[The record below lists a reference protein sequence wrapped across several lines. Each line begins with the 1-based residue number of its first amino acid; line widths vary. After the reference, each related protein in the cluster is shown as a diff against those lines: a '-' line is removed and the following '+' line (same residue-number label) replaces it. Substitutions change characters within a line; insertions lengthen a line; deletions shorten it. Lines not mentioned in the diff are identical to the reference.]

1 MTCPISMTPTE
12 SGFAEASAAL
22 ERGDTEA
29 ALAVLRQALEGDP
42 QNALCHFQIG
52 SILLD
57 AGRHEDAVA
66 HFREAHRIDPNIA
79 EFPLRIGMECARQ
92 GLLDEAESS
101 LQLALGFGPNNPAAL
116 SCLGDVY
123 RRQGRVGEAIPL
135 LEAARRLAPASVD
148 VLSNLGIAL
157 QQAGHGDQ
165 AIAVFEEALRL
176 HPSHPLVLNN
186 LGMALK
192 QSGRIQEAL
201 THLNTA
207 LQVAPQFAEARL
219 NRAMLLLLTG
229 RFKEGW
235 REYEA
240 RPKWPVPDGQDLA
253 AHLQAG
259 LPLDNRTVLLHAE
272 QGLGDLI
279 QFVRYAKWL
288 ADRGAK
294 VVVECP
300 VRAHELMRGVPG
312 VNGVVDTGA
321 LPAEFDLNLRLLSL
335 PGLVHPH
342 AGFLDAGKSYMKVD
356 PALVAPWAA
365 RLGPATKVRAGI
377 VWTGSPAHPN
387 NSQRSIPLALLQP
400 LLEHPR
406 LELYSLQAGAGDAGL
421 GPPERDWGHQ
431 SLTDT
436 AAIMMALDLVITV
449 DTMPAHL
456 AGALGRPVWTLLSF
470 VPDWRWGLE
479 SHTTPW
485 YPTMK
490 LFRQPKPGNFDS
502 MVERIG
508 SAVDEWTRDP
518 LFPESAR

>member
-1 MTCPISMTPTE
+1 MTPIE
-12 SGFAEASAAL
+12 SAFAEAAAAL

-29 ALAVLRQALEGDP
+29 ALAVLRQALVDDP
-42 QNALCHFQIG
+42 QSALCHFQLG
-52 SILLD
+52 SLLLD
-57 AGRHEDAVA
+57 AGRQQEAVA
-66 HFREAHRIDPNIA
+66 HFGEAYRLDPEIA
-79 EFPLRIGMECARQ
+79 DFPLRIGIECARQ

-101 LQLALGFGPNNPAAL
+101 LQLALGFGQNNPAAL
-116 SCLGDVY
+116 SCLGDVF
-123 RRQGRVGEAIPL
+123 RRQGRVSEAIPL
-135 LEAARRLAPASVD
+135 LETARRLAPKSVD

-157 QQAGHGDQ
+157 QQAGRGDE
-165 AIAVFEEALRL
+165 AIVVFEEALRL

-201 THLNTA
+201 AHLNSA
-207 LQVAPQFAEARL
+207 VQVDSEFAEAKL

-229 RFKEGW
+229 QFEEGW

-294 VVVECP
+294 VIVECP
-300 VRAHELMRGVPG
+300 ARTHELIRSVPG
-312 VNGVVDTGA
+312 VAGVVDTGA
-321 LPAEFDLNLRLLSL
+321 SPTDLNLRLLSL

-342 AGFLDAGKSYMKVD
+342 AGFLNAGESYLKVD

-365 RLGPATKVRAGI
+365 RLGHATKLRAGI

-387 NSQRSIPLALLQP
+387 NSQRSIPPALLRP
-400 LLEHPR
+400 LLDHPR
-406 LELYSLQAGAGDAGL
+406 LELYSLQAGPAAGEL
-421 GPPERDWGHQ
+421 VPPGCDWGQ
-431 SLTDT
+431 ESLTDT

-479 SHTTPW
+479 GHTTPW

-502 MVERIG
+502 IVERVVR
-508 SAVDEWTRDP
+508 AVDEWTRDP
-518 LFPESAR
+518 LFRESAR